1 MKTIILITIALYS
14 FMAFGQ
20 DFAPVGAVWY
30 YNQGTINPDLNT
42 YKTFESVLDTSI
54 NGIECKKIVES
65 ERYIEVEKTVNHYM
79 YEKND
84 SVFFYADNNFNLLYD
99 FGANKGDTIILEYF
113 DTQDGKLKLIIDS
126 VSTIDINGVER
137 KIQYVT
143 SGDGISIE
151 FANEIIEGIGSSHF
165 LFPTYDNSQNGKL
178 RCYEDDIV
186 GLFKN
191 PFFYGGEYSGEC
203 DFITNITDKK
213 YKSQLEIYPNPF
225 SNSIEIVG
233 LQSNTALS
241 IINSN
246 GSIVMESKISQNEKI
261 DLTPL
266 EKGIYFIRIID
277 GEQIRTSKIIKK

>member
-1 MKTIILITIALYS
+1 MKRTILITLTLCS
-14 FMAFGQ
+14 LMAVGQ
-20 DFAPVGAVWY
+20 DFAPIGAVWY

-42 YKTFESVLDTSI
+42 YKTFESILDTTI
-54 NGIECKKIVES
+54 NGIDCRKIIES
-65 ERYIEVEKTVNHYM
+65 ERYIEIEKTVNHYM

-84 SVFFYADNNFNLLYD
+84 SVFFYADNQFNLLYD
-99 FGANKGDTIILEYF
+99 FGAKKGDTIILEYF

-126 VSTIDINGVER
+126 VSTIDINGLER

-178 RCYEDDIV
+178 RCYEDNII

-191 PFFYGGEYSGEC
+191 PFFYGGVYSGEC
-203 DFITNITDKK
+203 DFITNIIDKK

-225 SNSIEIVG
+225 SNNIEIVG
-233 LQSNTALS
+233 LQDNTYYS
-241 IINSN
+241 IISLN
-246 GSIVMESKISQNEKI
+246 GSIVMKSKISPNDKI

-266 EKGIYFIRIID
+266 EKGVYFIQIFE
-277 GEQIRTSKIIKK
+277 GEQIKTGKIIKK